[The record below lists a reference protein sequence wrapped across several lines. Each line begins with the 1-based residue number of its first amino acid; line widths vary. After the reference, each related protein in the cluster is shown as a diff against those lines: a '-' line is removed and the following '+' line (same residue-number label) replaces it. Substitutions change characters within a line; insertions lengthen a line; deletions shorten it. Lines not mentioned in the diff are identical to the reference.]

1 MDSAPAPDRLTTLL
15 KPRSIALIGASE
27 RAPHAAALM
36 RNLFRFGFPKERI
49 YPVNPRY
56 QQLFDLPCYPSVG
69 EVPEDVDL
77 AVVAIPRHGTIQA
90 MEECAAKGVRAALTV
105 ATGFGEFDDTGR
117 GYQAELARIVREHGI
132 ALCGPN
138 TLGYLALESGAALW
152 SSPLP
157 ERLTMGPLSA
167 VFSSAGLLNLFLNTA
182 ADRCLGFRYAIAPGN
197 QVGAGFTDYL
207 RAAVEDAGTRVV
219 IAVIESMSRPQ
230 EMAGLLD
237 LAREREKVVVALRLG
252 RSQKGGRAVTS
263 HSGNM
268 ATSGAVWDGLFR
280 QKGVIPVDNL
290 DQMLEVAA
298 LAVATPEPYRMA
310 RQTASPA
317 GGREP
322 HRAPGAAAAKRAT
335 SPAGDREL
343 HGASGAGGVGI
354 VTISGGD
361 CSFLADI
368 CERNRVDLPEPSAA
382 TYEALRSYFD
392 KEGFNGNPLDI
403 EELHWADRPRYLECL
418 ETFLRDDNFAV
429 VCCRLNLPK
438 SPSDRLTQLYR
449 ESAAVARRSGKPFLF
464 LSRASE
470 QLDRSWFEFFTEL
483 GVPFLLEYEKS
494 LRAVRDILGLSR
506 QSHGGGAGEPAPP
519 AAPPAESAAAPT
531 VVAESAASPA
541 PAADTAASST
551 GAADTTALRAGATA
565 PTAVAAGTTAS
576 PYERGSG
583 NISGTPP
590 KIIPIAAGTTAS
602 PHERADL
609 PPEGT
614 APTAGATDP
623 TAPAEFAELRRRVA
637 AGDLSHATVRRL
649 LSAYGIPVAPERLA
663 RSRDEAAEAAGN
675 IGFPVALKVESADLP
690 HKTEAGGVRLN
701 LGSAEE
707 AASAYDRLLE
717 DVARAAP
724 DARIDGVLV
733 QKMVEGVAEVV
744 IGTSRTPDLGI
755 CLAFGLGGIYTEV
768 LKDVSFRLPPLSL
781 QDAHDMIR
789 EIRTY
794 PLLTGVRGRP
804 GADMEALA
812 QTILALSRL
821 ALDFRDEVDEIE
833 FNPLMVLP
841 EGQGVLAVDT
851 LIRPALPTPSPSGRG
866 SG

>member
-1 MDSAPAPDRLTTLL
+1 MDSAPAPDRLAALL
-15 KPRSIALIGASE
+15 KPRNIALIGASE

-36 RNLFRFGFPKERI
+36 RNLFRFGFPKDRI

-56 QQLFDLPCYPSVG
+56 EQLFELPCYPSIG

-77 AVVAIPRHGTIQA
+77 AVIAIPRDGTVPV

-117 GYQAELARIVREHGI
+117 KHQAELTRIVREHGI
-132 ALCGPN
+132 ALAGPN
-138 TLGYLALESGAALW
+138 TLGYLALECGAALW

-157 ERLTMGPLSA
+157 EHLAIGPVSA

-182 ADRCLGFRYAIAPGN
+182 SDRCLGFRYAIAPGN

-207 RAAVEDAGTRVV
+207 RAAVDDDGTRVIV
-219 IAVIESMSRPQ
+219 AVIESMSRPE

-290 DQMLEVAA
+290 DQMLEVTA
-298 LAVATPEPYRMA
+298 LAVGTPESYRLPI
-310 RQTASPA
+310 S
-317 GGREP
+317 
-322 HRAPGAAAAKRAT
+322 
-335 SPAGDREL
+335 
-343 HGASGAGGVGI
+343 GGVGI

-368 CERNRVDLPEPSAA
+368 CERNDVELPEPSGA
-382 TYEALRSYFD
+382 TYEALRAYFD
-392 KEGFNGNPLDI
+392 KQGFNGNPLDI
-403 EELHWADRPRYLECL
+403 EELHWANRSGYLECL
-418 ETFLRDDNFAV
+418 ETFMGDDNFAV

-449 ESAAVARRSGKPFLF
+449 ESTAALRRGGKPFLF

-470 QLDRSWFEFFTEL
+470 QIDRAWFEFFNEL
-483 GVPFLLEYEKS
+483 GVPLLLEYEKS
-494 LRAVRDILGLSR
+494 LRAVRDVLALSR
-506 QSHGGGAGEPAPP
+506 RRADGVSGE
-519 AAPPAESAAAPT
+519 AALTVVDPAET
-531 VVAESAASPA
+531 E
-541 PAADTAASST
+541 
-551 GAADTTALRAGATA
+551 ALRRLMAG
-565 PTAVAAGTTAS
+565 
-576 PYERGSG
+576 
-583 NISGTPP
+583 
-590 KIIPIAAGTTAS
+590 
-602 PHERADL
+602 
-609 PPEGT
+609 
-614 APTAGATDP
+614 
-623 TAPAEFAELRRRVA
+623 
-637 AGDLSHATVRRL
+637 GDHSHATVRRL
-649 LSAYGIPVAPERLA
+649 LRAYDIAMAPECLVS
-663 RSRDEAAEAAGN
+663 SRDEAVDAAGEL
-675 IGFPVALKVESADLP
+675 GFPVALKVESADLP
-690 HKTEAGGVRLN
+690 HKTEAGGVRLD
-701 LGSAEE
+701 LVSGEE
-707 AASAYDRLLE
+707 VVQAYDRLLE
-717 DVARAAP
+717 EVGKKAP

-733 QKMVEGVAEVV
+733 QKMVQGVAEVI

-768 LKDVSFRLPPLSL
+768 LKDVAFRLPPLGME
-781 QDAHDMIR
+781 DARDMIR

-794 PLLTGVRGRP
+794 PLLTGARGRP
-804 GADMEALA
+804 RADIDALA
-812 QTILALSRL
+812 AAIVALSRL

-851 LIRPALPTPSPSGRG
+851 LVRRAASSP
-866 SG
+866 

>member
-1 MDSAPAPDRLTTLL
+1 MDTAPDPDALTALL

-36 RNLFRFGFPKERI
+36 RNLFRFGFPKDHI

-56 QQLFDLPCYPSVG
+56 EALFDLPCYPSVG

-77 AVVAIPRHGTIQA
+77 AVIAIPRDGTVQVV
-90 MEECAAKGVRAALTV
+90 EECAAKGVRAALTV

-117 GYQAELARIVREHGI
+117 RYQAELTRIVREHGI
-132 ALCGPN
+132 ALAGPN
-138 TLGYLALESGAALW
+138 TLGYLALECGAALW

-157 ERLTMGPLSA
+157 ERLTTGPVSA

-207 RAAVEDAGTRVV
+207 RAAVDDDGTRVIV
-219 IAVIESMSRPQ
+219 AVIESMSRPE
-230 EMAGLLD
+230 EMAGLLE

-290 DQMLEVAA
+290 DQMLEATA
-298 LAVATPEPYRMA
+298 LAVATPEPFRL
-310 RQTASPA
+310 
-317 GGREP
+317 
-322 HRAPGAAAAKRAT
+322 PG
-335 SPAGDREL
+335 S
-343 HGASGAGGVGI
+343 GGVGI

-368 CERNRVDLPEPSAA
+368 CERNEVDLPEPSGA
-382 TYEALRSYFD
+382 TYEALRRYFD
-392 KEGFNGNPLDI
+392 KESFNGNPLDI
-403 EELHWADRPRYLECL
+403 EELHWANRPGYLECL
-418 ETFLRDDNFAV
+418 ETFMRDDNFAV

-449 ESAAVARRSGKPFLF
+449 ESTAALRRGGKPFLF

-483 GVPFLLEYEKS
+483 NVPLLLEYEKS
-494 LRAVRDILGLSR
+494 LCAVRDVLALSR
-506 QSHGGGAGEPAPP
+506 RRTGGASGEVAPP
-519 AAPPAESAAAPT
+519 VVDPAET
-531 VVAESAASPA
+531 E
-541 PAADTAASST
+541 
-551 GAADTTALRAGATA
+551 ALRRLVAT
-565 PTAVAAGTTAS
+565 GDAS
-576 PYERGSG
+576 
-583 NISGTPP
+583 
-590 KIIPIAAGTTAS
+590 
-602 PHERADL
+602 HD
-609 PPEGT
+609 
-614 APTAGATDP
+614 
-623 TAPAEFAELRRRVA
+623 
-637 AGDLSHATVRRL
+637 TVQRL
-649 LSAYGIPVAPERLA
+649 LQAYGIPVAPGHLA
-663 RSRDEAAEAAGN
+663 RSREEAVEAAAGM
-675 IGFPVALKVESADLP
+675 GFPVALKVESADLP

-707 AASAYDRLLE
+707 VASAYDRLLA
-717 DVARAAP
+717 DVGTHAPGARV
-724 DARIDGVLV
+724 DGVLV
-733 QKMVEGVAEVV
+733 QEMVEGVAEV
-744 IGTSRTPDLGI
+744 ITGTSRTPDLGI

-768 LKDVSFRLPPLSL
+768 LKDVSFRLPPLGVAE
-781 QDAHDMIR
+781 AHDMIR

-794 PLLTGVRGRP
+794 PLLTGARGKP
-804 GADMEALA
+804 KADVSALA
-812 QTILALSRL
+812 ETIVALSRL
-821 ALDFRDEVDEIE
+821 ALDFRAEVDEIE

-851 LIRPALPTPSPSGRG
+851 LIRCVGTQH
-866 SG
+866 

>member
-1 MDSAPAPDRLTTLL
+1 MDSAPNPDALTALL
-15 KPRSIALIGASE
+15 KPRNIALIGASE

-36 RNLFRFGFPKERI
+36 HNLFRFGFPKDRI

-56 QQLFDLPCYPSVG
+56 EQLFDLPCYPSVG
-69 EVPEDVDL
+69 AVPGDVDL
-77 AVVAIPRHGTIQA
+77 AVIAIPRDGTVQV

-117 GYQAELARIVREHGI
+117 QYQAELTRIVREHGI
-132 ALCGPN
+132 ALAGPN
-138 TLGYLALESGAALW
+138 TLGYLALECGAALW

-157 ERLTMGPLSA
+157 ERLTIGPVSA

-207 RAAVEDAGTRVV
+207 RAAVEDDGTRVIV
-219 IAVIESMSRPQ
+219 AVIESMSRPE

-237 LAREREKVVVALRLG
+237 LAREREKVVIALRLG
-252 RSQKGGRAVTS
+252 RSRKGGRAVTS

-290 DQMLEVAA
+290 DQMLEATA
-298 LAVATPEPYRMA
+298 LAVGTPEPYRL
-310 RQTASPA
+310 
-317 GGREP
+317 
-322 HRAPGAAAAKRAT
+322 PG
-335 SPAGDREL
+335 S
-343 HGASGAGGVGI
+343 GGVGI

-368 CERNRVDLPEPSAA
+368 CERNDVDLPEPSGA
-382 TYEALRSYFD
+382 TYEALRNYFD
-392 KEGFNGNPLDI
+392 KESFNGNPLDI
-403 EELHWADRPRYLECL
+403 EELHWADRPGYLECL
-418 ETFLRDDNFAV
+418 ETFMRDDNFAV

-449 ESAAVARRSGKPFLF
+449 ESAAVLRRGGKPFVF

-470 QLDRSWFEFFTEL
+470 QLDHSWFEFFNEL
-483 GVPFLLEYEKS
+483 NVPLLLEYEKS
-494 LRAVRDILGLSR
+494 LRAVRDVLALSR
-506 QSHGGGAGEPAPP
+506 RRTGGATGVAAPP
-519 AAPPAESAAAPT
+519 AADPAET
-531 VVAESAASPA
+531 E
-541 PAADTAASST
+541 
-551 GAADTTALRAGATA
+551 ALRRLVAG
-565 PTAVAAGTTAS
+565 
-576 PYERGSG
+576 
-583 NISGTPP
+583 
-590 KIIPIAAGTTAS
+590 
-602 PHERADL
+602 
-609 PPEGT
+609 
-614 APTAGATDP
+614 
-623 TAPAEFAELRRRVA
+623 
-637 AGDLSHATVRRL
+637 GDISHATVRRL
-649 LSAYGIPVAPERLA
+649 LQIYGIPVAPEHLVRTREEA
-663 RSRDEAAEAAGN
+663 VEAAADMA
-675 IGFPVALKVESADLP
+675 FPVALKVESADLP

-707 AASAYDRLLE
+707 VASAYDRLLE
-717 DVARAAP
+717 DVGTNAP
-724 DARIDGVLV
+724 AARIDGVLV
-733 QKMVEGVAEVV
+733 QKMVEGVAEVI

-768 LKDVSFRLPPLSL
+768 LKDVSFRLPPLGVAEA
-781 QDAHDMIR
+781 QDMIR

-794 PLLTGVRGRP
+794 PLLTGARGKP
-804 GADMEALA
+804 KADVSALA
-812 QTILALSRL
+812 ETIVALSRL

-851 LIRPALPTPSPSGRG
+851 LIRCAGAQDSSPRAGHEDL
-866 SG
+866 

>member
-1 MDSAPAPDRLTTLL
+1 MDSAPAPDRLAALL

-56 QQLFDLPCYPSVG
+56 EELFDLPCYPSVG
-69 EVPEDVDL
+69 AVPGDVDL
-77 AVVAIPRHGTIQA
+77 AVIVVPRAGTVQV

-117 GYQAELARIVREHGI
+117 KYQAELSRIVREHGI
-132 ALCGPN
+132 ALAGPN
-138 TLGYLALESGAALW
+138 TLGYVALESGAALW

-157 ERLTMGPLSA
+157 ERLTIGPVSA

-207 RAAVEDAGTRVV
+207 RAAVEDDGTRVIV
-219 IAVIESMSRPQ
+219 AVIESMSRPE

-252 RSQKGGRAVTS
+252 RSQKGGRAVAS

-290 DQMLEVAA
+290 DQMLEVTG
-298 LAVATPEPYRMA
+298 LAVGTPEPYRL
-310 RQTASPA
+310 
-317 GGREP
+317 
-322 HRAPGAAAAKRAT
+322 PG
-335 SPAGDREL
+335 S
-343 HGASGAGGVGI
+343 GGVGI

-368 CERNRVDLPEPSAA
+368 CERNGVDLPEPSDV
-382 TYEALRSYFD
+382 TYEALRNYFD

-403 EELHWADRPRYLECL
+403 EELHWANRSGYLECL
-418 ETFLRDDNFAV
+418 ETFMRDGNFAV

-438 SPSDRLTQLYR
+438 SPSDRLTELYR
-449 ESAAVARRSGKPFLF
+449 ESAEALRRGGKPFLF

-470 QLDRSWFEFFTEL
+470 QLDRSWFEFFNEL
-483 GVPFLLEYEKS
+483 DVPLLLEYEKS
-494 LRAVRDILGLSR
+494 LCAVRDVLALSR
-506 QSHGGGAGEPAPP
+506 RAMDGYPGEAVPTVAD
-519 AAPPAESAAAPT
+519 PAET
-531 VVAESAASPA
+531 E
-541 PAADTAASST
+541 
-551 GAADTTALRAGATA
+551 ALRALL
-565 PTAVAAGTTAS
+565 AG
-576 PYERGSG
+576 
-583 NISGTPP
+583 
-590 KIIPIAAGTTAS
+590 
-602 PHERADL
+602 
-609 PPEGT
+609 
-614 APTAGATDP
+614 
-623 TAPAEFAELRRRVA
+623 
-637 AGDLSHATVRRL
+637 GDASHAAVRRML
-649 LSAYGIPVAPERLA
+649 RAYGVPMAPERLA
-663 RSRDEAAEAAGN
+663 SSRGQAMEAAGEM
-675 IGFPVALKVESADLP
+675 GFPVALKVESPDLP
-690 HKTEAGGVRLN
+690 HKTEVGGVRLN
-701 LGSAEE
+701 LATAEE
-707 AASAYDRLLE
+707 VAQAYDRLLE
-717 DVARAAP
+717 EVGKKAP

-733 QKMVEGVAEVV
+733 QKMVEGVTEVI

-755 CLAFGLGGIYTEV
+755 CLVFGLGGIYTEV
-768 LKDVSFRLPPLSL
+768 LRDVAFRLPPLGAA
-781 QDAHDMIR
+781 DAHDMIR

-794 PLLTGVRGRP
+794 PLLTGARGRP
-804 GADMEALA
+804 RADVAALA
-812 QTILALSRL
+812 EAIVALSRL

-833 FNPLMVLP
+833 LNPLMVLP

-851 LIRPALPTPSPSGRG
+851 LVRRSERPAGAG
-866 SG
+866 GEE